1 MSARTLAPTLLAF
14 AAVVLPACAP
24 PPEANT
30 TDDPGM
36 VRLMT
41 LDPGHFHAALVQK
54 QMNDAVSTRVDIY
67 APASPDVVDHLARIE
82 GFNTRAE
89 DPTAWKSYLY
99 EGDDYL
105 ERMLAEQPGN
115 VVVISGRN
123 RKKAEYIRR
132 CAEAGLNVLAD
143 KPMCIDRDGYARLE
157 QAFAAAAAQGVL
169 VYDIMTERSE
179 ITTILQK
186 ALVHTPRLFG
196 ELQAG
201 AIDEPAVVKESV
213 HHFSKMVAGRP
224 LKRPVWYFD
233 TREQGEGI
241 VDVTTHLV
249 DLILWETFPGEIID
263 GERDVVLHDAR
274 RWPTA
279 ITLDQYRHVTQAEA
293 FPPSLSDAID
303 DQGVLQCY
311 ANGQID
317 FTLRGIHARV
327 VVRWN
332 YEAPP
337 GAGDTHYSIMRGT
350 QADVIIR
357 QGAEQNYRPE
367 LYVRPAEGADEATVG
382 RELFK
387 AIAALQSTYEGVG
400 MHREG
405 REWRIT
411 IPDRYRV
418 GHEAHFA
425 QVMDRYLD
433 YLEAGALPDWEV
445 PNMLVKYDI
454 TTRALEMAR
463 EEP

>member
-1 MSARTLAPTLLAF
+1 MSARTLASTLLAF
-14 AAVVLPACAP
+14 AAVFLPACAP
-24 PPEANT
+24 PPEATT
-30 TDDPGM
+30 TDDAET

-54 QMNDAVSTRVDIY
+54 QTNDAVSPRVDIY
-67 APASPDVVDHLARIE
+67 APASPDVVDHLARIKD
-82 GFNTRAE
+82 FNTRAE
-89 DPTAWKSYLY
+89 DPTAWRLYLY

-105 ERMLAEQPGN
+105 ERMLDEKPGN

-143 KPMCIDRDGYARLE
+143 KPMCIDRDGYAQLE
-157 QAFAAAAAQGVL
+157 QAFRSAERQNVL

-179 ITTILQK
+179 ITTILQR
-186 ALVHTPRLFG
+186 ALVHTPGLFG
-196 ELQAG
+196 ELRSG
-201 AIDEPAVVKESV
+201 SVDEPAVVKESV

-263 GERDVVLHDAR
+263 GERDVVIHRAR

-279 ITLDQYRHVTQAEA
+279 ITLGQYRHVTQAEA
-293 FPPSLSDAID
+293 FPPALRESVD

-317 FTLRGIHARV
+317 FALRGIHARV
-327 VVRWN
+327 LVRWD

-337 GAGDTHYSIMRGT
+337 GARDTHYSIMRGT
-350 QADVIIR
+350 RADVIIR
-357 QGAEQNYRPE
+357 QGAEQGYRPE
-367 LYVRPAEGADEATVG
+367 LYVRPAEGADEAVVG
-382 RELFK
+382 RELSK

-400 MHREG
+400 MRREG
-405 REWRIT
+405 DAWRIT
-411 IPDRYRV
+411 IPDRLRI

-425 QVMDRYLD
+425 QVMERYLD
-433 YLEAGALPDWEV
+433 YLEAGELPDWEV